1 MTQPRGVAEGLLV
14 ALLLVLSAVPP
25 LVCSGRAR
33 VEFAQH
39 GHQAQTLARPFC
51 RPRGGVEQAGNSASG
66 GAGAQVHGRG
76 GQGTAE
82 GGHAHVDGGA
92 GLAGCFAVCSAS
104 AAAHGAAA
112 VMATA
117 DRSVAEETVGMPHVV
132 ADALESSGASQRD
145 PAKAKG
151 GGGPMNGEAGVER
164 RKEGFA
170 CAICGTRPARYGTV
184 VSASGDK
191 AGKGTDGEAG
201 AGRQIAVADAAAG
214 ASNLDHATPG
224 ASGVRWGFL
233 VCASCVR
240 MTKDGDLGAKLT
252 SAHR

>member
-1 MTQPRGVAEGLLV
+1 
-14 ALLLVLSAVPP
+14 
-25 LVCSGRAR
+25 
-33 VEFAQH
+33 
-39 GHQAQTLARPFC
+39 
-51 RPRGGVEQAGNSASG
+51 
-66 GAGAQVHGRG
+66 
-76 GQGTAE
+76 
-82 GGHAHVDGGA
+82 
-92 GLAGCFAVCSAS
+92 
-104 AAAHGAAA
+104 
-112 VMATA
+112 MATA

>member
-1 MTQPRGVAEGLLV
+1 
-14 ALLLVLSAVPP
+14 
-25 LVCSGRAR
+25 
-33 VEFAQH
+33 
-39 GHQAQTLARPFC
+39 
-51 RPRGGVEQAGNSASG
+51 
-66 GAGAQVHGRG
+66 
-76 GQGTAE
+76 
-82 GGHAHVDGGA
+82 
-92 GLAGCFAVCSAS
+92 
-104 AAAHGAAA
+104 

-132 ADALESSGASQRD
+132 ADALQSSGASQRD

-151 GGGPMNGEAGVER
+151 GGGPMKGEAGVER

-191 AGKGTDGEAG
+191 GGGAKGTDGEAG

-214 ASNLDHATPG
+214 ASHLDHATPG
-224 ASGVRWGFL
+224 ASGGRWGFL

-240 MTKDGDLGAKLT
+240 MTKHGDLGAKLT